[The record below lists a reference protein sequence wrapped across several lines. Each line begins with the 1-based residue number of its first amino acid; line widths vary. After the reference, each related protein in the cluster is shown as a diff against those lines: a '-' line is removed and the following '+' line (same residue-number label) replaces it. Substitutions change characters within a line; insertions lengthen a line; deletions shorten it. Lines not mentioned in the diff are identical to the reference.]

1 MAVNE
6 LSFTQVA
13 IILNEVQ
20 HQVTGVQNPR
30 AIDTKDFVAV
40 ATTLLKTGYDP
51 VLNAISQVLGRT
63 IFSIRDYSAK
73 FRLAEINETAY
84 GNHTRKLSIADK
96 DLVDD
101 DRYKYPVASDSTQN
115 PANGDGLSVDMYRI
129 RKPEILQTNFYGSN
143 VWMDYYTTFRDQF
156 EAAFKN
162 PADMGRFFTMITTN
176 SANKLRQYREDTGRA
191 TVLNFIGGI
200 LDEND
205 AATSPYALGHRVIP
219 LITLYN
225 AFTGENVT
233 IADCFNSD
241 NMRPFVQFVYATIK
255 SVSNMMEER
264 SVAFQTIINGKN
276 VMRHSPKST
285 QKMFILEQ
293 MVGFF
298 ETMGIANT
306 YHDGYIRM
314 PGGVRAEPVGFWQS
328 IKDPYKIQVNP
339 SRVGTDGTVVT
350 GTMDAA
356 KPVIAVLFDEE
367 ALGYAPTQAWQA
379 PTPLNAAGGY
389 WNMWIHETEK
399 VYNDH
404 SEKGVVFTLE

>member
-13 IILNEVQ
+13 TILNEVQ
-20 HQVTGVQNPR
+20 HQVTGVQAQR
-30 AIDTKDFVAV
+30 AVDTKDFVAV

-51 VLNAISQVLGRT
+51 VINAISQVLGRT

-96 DLVDD
+96 DIVDD
-101 DRYKYPVASDSTQN
+101 DRYKWPVAYDATEN
-115 PANGDGLSVDMYRI
+115 PANGDGESVDMYKI

-143 VWMDYYTTFRDQF
+143 VWQDYYTMFRDQF
-156 EAAFKN
+156 ECAFKS

-233 IADCFNSD
+233 IADCFNAD

-264 SVAFQTIINGKN
+264 SIAFQTIINGKN
-276 VMRHSPKST
+276 VMRHSPKSV

-293 MVGFF
+293 MIGFF
-298 ETMGIANT
+298 EAMGLANT

-328 IKDPYKIQVNP
+328 ISDPYKIQVNA
-339 SRVGTDGTVVT
+339 SRVGTNGSVVT
-350 GTMDAA
+350 GTMAEA
-356 KPVIAVLFDEE
+356 KPVIATLFDEE
-367 ALGYAPTQAWQA
+367 ALGYATTQAWQA
-379 PTPLNAAGGY
+379 PTPLNARGGH